1 VGSAAEGTDDSP
13 RLVSAHAAAAG
24 RAVPIS
30 SDGRA
35 LAGDAMRNVLALLL
49 FSVVAAT
56 VSGEVCAQTS
66 ASKTASVRTL
76 TKEGYEAAKKNA
88 DAQYTVDREACSSLA
103 GNAKDIC
110 IAQAKGKNDVT
121 RAEAAVA
128 YQNTAA
134 TRENA
139 RVARARADYD
149 VAIERCDD
157 LAGNPKDV
165 CVKEAKAALVRAKAD
180 ARVDRL
186 AGNAREGSTVNARD
200 AAREA
205 EAEKRDADYK
215 VAVEKCAAYAGPAKE
230 ACVGNAKLQFGK
242 T

>member
-1 VGSAAEGTDDSP
+1 MRNLLTLVVASAI
-13 RLVSAHAAAAG
+13 AAAA
-24 RAVPIS
+24 PP
-30 SDGRA
+30 
-35 LAGDAMRNVLALLL
+35 GDA
-49 FSVVAAT
+49 F
-56 VSGEVCAQTS
+56 AQTS
-66 ASKTASVRTL
+66 PTTATPPRTL
-76 TKEGYEAAKKNA
+76 TRDGYAAAKKSA

-110 IAQAKGKNDVT
+110 IAQAKAKNDVT

-157 LAGNPKDV
+157 LAGNRKDV

-180 ARVDRL
+180 ARVDRV
-186 AGNAREGSTVNARD
+186 AGNAREGAKSKARD
-200 AAREA
+200 VQREA

-215 VAVEKCAAYAGPAKE
+215 VAIEKCAAYAGAAKE

>member
-1 VGSAAEGTDDSP
+1 
-13 RLVSAHAAAAG
+13 
-24 RAVPIS
+24 
-30 SDGRA
+30 
-35 LAGDAMRNVLALLL
+35 
-49 FSVVAAT
+49 
-56 VSGEVCAQTS
+56 
-66 ASKTASVRTL
+66 
-76 TKEGYEAAKKNA
+76 
-88 DAQYTVDREACSSLA
+88 
-103 GNAKDIC
+103 
-110 IAQAKGKNDVT
+110 
-121 RAEAAVA
+121 VA

-165 CVKEAKAALVRAKAD
+165 CVKEAKAALVQRESRRAG
-180 ARVDRL
+180 RSPRGQRTRGFDRERP
-186 AGNAREGSTVNARD
+186 GRGP
-200 AAREA
+200 EA

>member
-1 VGSAAEGTDDSP
+1 LPLSG
-13 RLVSAHAAAAG
+13 
-24 RAVPIS
+24 
-30 SDGRA
+30 DGRP
-35 LAGDAMRNVLALLL
+35 LAGDAMRNVLPLVVLLG
-49 FSVVAAT
+49 VAAAAFP
-56 VSGEVCAQTS
+56 VESGAQTS
-66 ASKTASVRTL
+66 VPKPGSSRTL
-76 TKEGYEAAKKNA
+76 TKEGYDAAKKNA
-88 DAQYTVDREACSSLA
+88 DAQYAVDREACSSLA

-110 IAQAKGKNDVT
+110 IAEAKGKNDVT

-139 RVARARADYD
+139 RVARARADHD

-157 LAGNPKDV
+157 LAGNRKDV

-186 AGNAREGSTVNARD
+186 AGNAREGAAVKRD
-200 AAREA
+200 AVKEA

-215 VAVEKCAAYAGPAKE
+215 VAVEKCAAYAGPAKD

>member
-1 VGSAAEGTDDSP
+1 
-13 RLVSAHAAAAG
+13 
-24 RAVPIS
+24 
-30 SDGRA
+30 
-35 LAGDAMRNVLALLL
+35 MRNVLALVLIL
-49 FSVVAAT
+49 AVAGAALP
-56 VSGEVCAQTS
+56 GEGGAQISKPGSS
-66 ASKTASVRTL
+66 ATL
-76 TKEGYEAAKKNA
+76 TKEGYAAAKKNA
-88 DAQYTVDREACSSLA
+88 DAQYTIDRDSCSSLA
-103 GNAKDIC
+103 ANAKDIC
-110 IAQAKGKNDVT
+110 IAEAKRKNDVT

-157 LAGNPKDV
+157 LAGNRKDV

-186 AGNAREGSTVNARD
+186 AGNAREGTAVKHD
-200 AAREA
+200 AVKEA

-215 VAVEKCAAYAGPAKE
+215 VAIEKCAAYAGPAKD

>member
-1 VGSAAEGTDDSP
+1 MRKVLTLVTASAVA
-13 RLVSAHAAAAG
+13 
-24 RAVPIS
+24 
-30 SDGRA
+30 
-35 LAGDAMRNVLALLL
+35 
-49 FSVVAAT
+49 VAALHGNA
-56 VSGEVCAQTS
+56 SAQTH
-66 ASKTASVRTL
+66 ASKAAISRTL
-76 TKEGYEAAKKNA
+76 TKDGYATAKRTA
-88 DAQYTVDREACSSLA
+88 DAQYAIDREACSSLA

-110 IAQAKGKNDVT
+110 IAEAKAKNDVT

-139 RVARARADYD
+139 RVARARAEYD

-157 LAGNPKDV
+157 LAGNRKDV
-165 CVKEAKAALVRAKAD
+165 CLKEAKAALVRAKAD
-180 ARVDRL
+180 ARVDRV
-186 AGNAREGSTVNARD
+186 AATPRESATTKARD
-200 AAREA
+200 AVKEA

-215 VAVEKCAAYAGPAKE
+215 VAVEKCAVYAGPAKE